1 MQAFVRHGR
10 QPDFAPRQRVESH
23 YFGAWWL
30 AIMDMM
36 TSDASAEQNMTSD
49 MKEMTISKS
58 GQN

>member
-1 MQAFVRHGR
+1 MRHGR